1 MSREY
6 ALLKDHVILF
16 QTERF
21 DSEAVTETV
30 PLSGGAVLLIEGE
43 DPDREELSCRLR
55 QYRSHIPHA
64 LIPGKESGIC
74 SYRLQQ

>member
-16 QTERF
+16 RTEGF
-21 DSEAVTETV
+21 DPEAVTETV

-55 QYRSHIPHA
+55 EA
-64 LIPGKESGIC
+64 EESI
-74 SYRLQQ
+74 RA